1 VSTFLISG
9 ATGYVGTF
17 LSKVLAKDGHL
28 VHALSQTKQPL
39 GRIVWH
45 LTDGTYQS
53 VDNAMEIVK
62 PHVVVHLAAHY
73 NPKHSSE
80 EIRTLLRSNVE
91 FGTHLMEAAVNH
103 GCSNFINT
111 ESYWQNAKG
120 ELYSPA
126 NLYAATKQAFK
137 DITHFYSETFG
148 LSVLH
153 LKLFDVYGPND
164 PRPKLFSLLERARSE
179 KKALDMTQ
187 GDQIIRLVHVYD
199 VVSAYQIAIKKL
211 LESEKIIE
219 EEYSVS
225 GEPQTI
231 REIVRAYQDIVGAD
245 LVINW
250 GAIPYSRN
258 QIMIPYSGNALPGWS
273 PAISLSDGLQL
284 LRGKN

>member
-1 VSTFLISG
+1 MSTFLISG
-9 ATGYVGTF
+9 ATGYIGTF
-17 LSKVLAKDGHL
+17 LSRVLAEDGHL
-28 VHALSQTKQPL
+28 IHALSQTKQPP

-45 LTDGTYQS
+45 VTDGTYQS
-53 VDNAMEIVK
+53 VDKAMKIVK
-62 PHVVVHLAAHY
+62 PQVVVHLAAHY
-73 NPKHSSE
+73 NPKHSSR
-80 EIRTLLRSNVE
+80 EIKNLLRSNVE
-91 FGTHLMEAAVNH
+91 FGTYLMEAAVNH

-120 ELYSPA
+120 ALYSPT

-137 DITHFYSETFG
+137 DITHFYSETLG

-164 PRPKLFSLLERARSE
+164 PRPKLFSLLKKACSE
-179 KKALDMTQ
+179 KKPLDMTQ
-187 GDQIIRLVHVYD
+187 GNQIIRLVHVHD
-199 VVSAYQIAIKKL
+199 VVNAYQIAIKKL
-211 LESEKIIE
+211 LKSKKVIE
-219 EEYSVS
+219 EEYSIS

-231 REIVRAYQDIVGAD
+231 REIVRAYQEIVEPN

-258 QIMIPYSGNALPGWS
+258 KIMTPYSGNTLPGWS
-273 PAISLSDGLQL
+273 PAISLSDGLQS